1 MPSNIEHTSGAC
13 HCGAVRF
20 TVKLT
25 DGLRSARRCTC
36 SYCRMRGAVAVSAN
50 LDGVTITGRADVI
63 LDQEGGVSTGLA
75 IVDYNTSTSGDV
87 QDHALQL
94 QVYADAGR
102 REGLDVRGAYVHDLK
117 AASRDP
123 VAIDPQAITNAEAKV
138 SDAAT
143 QIRARDY
150 RPNPGLRCRRCEVRT
165 ICASA
170 RR

>member
-1 MPSNIEHTSGAC
+1 LPKG
-13 HCGAVRF
+13 
-20 TVKLT
+20 TV
-25 DGLRSARRCTC
+25 
-36 SYCRMRGAVAVSAN
+36 
-50 LDGVTITGRADVI
+50 DVI
-63 LDQEGGVSTGLA
+63 LDQEGGIPTGLA
-75 IVDYNTSTSGDV
+75 IVDYKTSTSGDV

-123 VAIDPQAITNAEAKV
+123 VAVDPQAIVQAEAKV
-138 SDAAT
+138 ADAAA

-165 ICASA
+165 ICRWSSN
-170 RR
+170 R